1 MVSKT
6 NRYKTPPRQGTRKAA
21 NPVPGQPPV
30 RKGKFFGCLFN
41 IIALLLLLGMAGGVL
56 TLLVYRHQV
65 RELPS
70 LDDLTNYQPSLV
82 TRIFARDYQL
92 LGEFYIQRRQFVPMK
107 DVPPML
113 VKAFLAVEDSR
124 FYEHIGIDPV
134 GIARAMYANLA
145 AGRVTQ
151 GASTITQQVARTF
164 LLSSV
169 RTVDRKIK
177 EMILSLSIEKKFT
190 KDEILELYV
199 NQIYLGAG
207 AYGVASASRIYF
219 DKDVSEL
226 NIGQMALLA
235 GLPKA
240 PSRYS
245 PWRYPDRARARQKLV
260 LGRMVEVGLI
270 TTEQA
275 DLWAERDFGLARPER
290 PLEQV
295 APHYLEHVR
304 RNIQSEWGNGQ
315 LYRGGLDVYTALDPG
330 LQRAAYKA
338 ILDGLAAYDRRHG
351 YRGPIQRLD
360 NVRREALLAWVAQH
374 RDENRSVNGYIKGV
388 VTAVAKK
395 NGGASVSLVEEGRE
409 ILLTLEGVQWARKQV
424 GDKKTLGPAIT
435 KVEEVLSVG
444 DIIWV
449 ERGEKEN
456 TWKLAQEP
464 LAEAAMVVMDPHTG
478 QLLAMVGGRD
488 FGRSEF
494 NRATQSRRQPGSAF
508 KPFLYSAAFDRGYS
522 PTMRIDDSPL
532 SIAFTD
538 PSTGEVREW
547 RPENYEHKFYG
558 PTTLRS
564 ALVHSRNLVTIRL
577 VKRIGLSKIIPLL
590 RRFGLDIPPERR
602 NLSVSLGTYEFTP
615 LQMVTGYCAFA
626 NGGKLVEPVYIARI
640 QDRYG
645 RTVYRHRGGDCLLC
659 HQEPKAIVLK
669 SNDTQ
674 DETQKPMTLFGK
686 RVLDPPTAYQMT
698 NLLKGVVTHGTA
710 RKAVSLGR
718 PLAGKTGTT
727 NDMRDA
733 WFIGFSPALVAGVW
747 VGYDDYGILGG
758 TETGAMAALPIWMDF
773 MREALKE
780 QPATDFSVPAG
791 IQLEPINAETG
802 EFAQPD
808 NKGMVM
814 EAFKP
819 GQSPLSPEFRGAPFG
834 DGGTGDSE
842 VPGGGMGNFGSS
854 PESFGG
860 IPGSFPGTPDSFGGV
875 PGNFGGTSTPP
886 GRPLGIPGGS
896 PGSSPGRPPGGSGGG
911 SAPGIGDGLY

>member
-1 MVSKT
+1 MVSRT
-6 NRYKTPPRQGTRKAA
+6 NKYKKQAKAPVKQSARPPAAVPAKQPSNKA
-21 NPVPGQPPV
+21 PTKKK
-30 RKGKFFGCLFN
+30 KGRFLGCLFN
-41 IIALLLLLGMAGGVL
+41 LFALLLLLSLASGVVG
-56 TLLVYRHQV
+56 LLVFRHFA
-65 RELPS
+65 RGLPS

-124 FYEHIGIDPV
+124 FYEHFGIDPV
-134 GIARAMYANLA
+134 GIARAAFANLA

-164 LLSSV
+164 LLSSI
-169 RTVDRKIK
+169 RTFDRKVK
-177 EMILSLSIEKKFT
+177 EMILALRIEKKFT

-207 AYGVASASRIYF
+207 AYGVGSASRIYF

-270 TTEQA
+270 TQEQA

-304 RNIQSEWGNGQ
+304 RTIQNDWGNGQ

-330 LQRAAYKA
+330 LQRSAYKA
-338 ILDGLAAYDRRHG
+338 ILDGLSAYDRRHG
-351 YRGPIQRLD
+351 YRGPIEHLP
-360 NVRREALLAWVAQH
+360 NPRREALLAWVAQH
-374 RDENRSVNGYIKGV
+374 REDNRNVNGYIKGV

-395 NGGASVSLVEEGRE
+395 NAGAAVTLVEDARE
-409 ILLTLEGVQWARKQV
+409 ITLTMDGVQWARRQV
-424 GDKKTLGPAIT
+424 GDKKALGPPVT
-435 KVEEVLSVG
+435 KMEDVLAVG
-444 DIIWV
+444 DVIWV
-449 ERGEKEN
+449 ERDEKGQS
-456 TWKLAQEP
+456 WKLAQEAQ
-464 LAEAAMVVMDPHTG
+464 AEAAMVVMDPHTG

-488 FGRSEF
+488 FGKSEF
-494 NRATQSRRQPGSAF
+494 NRATQGRRQPGSAF
-508 KPFLYSAAFDRGYS
+508 KPFLYAAALDRGYS
-522 PTMRIDDSPL
+522 PTTRIDDSPL
-532 SIAFTD
+532 PMAYTD
-538 PSTGEVREW
+538 PVTGELKEW

-558 PTTLRS
+558 PTTLRA
-564 ALVHSRNLVTIRL
+564 ALAHSRNLVTIRL
-577 VKRIGLSKIIPLL
+577 VKKIGLFKIIPML

-602 NLSVSLGTYEFTP
+602 NLSISLGTYEFTP
-615 LQMVTGYCAFA
+615 LQMVTGFCAFA

-659 HQEPKAIVLK
+659 HQEAKAIVLK
-669 SNDTQ
+669 SADST
-674 DETQKPMTLFGK
+674 DESEKQPTIFGK
-686 RVLDPPTAYQMT
+686 RVLDPPTAYQIT
-698 NLLKGVVTHGTA
+698 SLLKGVITHGTA
-710 RKAVSLGR
+710 RKALSLGR

-747 VGYDDYGILGG
+747 VGFDDYGMLGN

-780 QPATDFSVPAG
+780 QPATDFTVPPG
-791 IQLEPINAETG
+791 IQLEPVYAETG
-802 EFAQPD
+802 EIAQPD
-808 NKGMVM
+808 SKGMVM

-819 GQSPLSPEFRGAPFG
+819 GQSPLTPESRSLPFG
-834 DGGTGDSE
+834 SDDSE
-842 VPGGGMGNFGSS
+842 GIGMNGGAAIGGSGSSGMTNGSSTGGFGGGSS
-854 PESFGG
+854 GSFG
-860 IPGSFPGTPDSFGGV
+860 
-875 PGNFGGTSTPP
+875 
-886 GRPLGIPGGS
+886 
-896 PGSSPGRPPGGSGGG
+896 GGSGGG
-911 SAPGIGDGLY
+911 SGSGTLPGMGDGLY